1 MSTDIPAVPINASRL
16 PSPAHASGEGVDGP
30 VRLDQSI
37 PILPSGK
44 DDAQVLSTSPT
55 DTQSGLPNYST
66 YPTIDPPWQEDIT
79 ALKNEVVDLKIR
91 ISYLESG
98 GNSTLQTPVVTNDN
112 NTVQQDDN
120 TNPLKRPS
128 GTPLS
133 SDPTTSWFRQNH
145 LTARISIR
153 IACLFILV
161 ILLLQTFYA
170 LYTNLRDSR
179 FWWSAAYDW
188 CFATDACNTKVG
200 TPLKEGYDVGLAS
213 ISAFWGVVEMVWF
226 HCLDTI
232 TPWWIWIQGVEH
244 ILLVCCIRMLAVRWP
259 KKTSENSS
267 VRDWQSPL
275 RVVSQ

>member
-1 MSTDIPAVPINASRL
+1 M
-16 PSPAHASGEGVDGP
+16 
-30 VRLDQSI
+30 
-37 PILPSGK
+37 
-44 DDAQVLSTSPT
+44 STSPT
-55 DTQSGLPNYST
+55 VTKSGVPNHST
-66 YPTIDPPWQEDIT
+66 YPAIDPPWQEDIT
-79 ALKNEVVDLKIR
+79 ALKKQVNDLSAR
-91 ISYLESG
+91 ISHLQPG
-98 GNSTLQTPVVTNDN
+98 GNPTLQTLTAVTNDN
-112 NTVQQDDN
+112 NSVQQDVN
-120 TNPLKRPS
+120 TNPPNRPLEPTQAPS
-128 GTPLS
+128 S
-133 SDPTTSWFRQNH
+133 SDPTTSSFRQNH

-170 LYTNLRDSR
+170 HYTNLRDSR